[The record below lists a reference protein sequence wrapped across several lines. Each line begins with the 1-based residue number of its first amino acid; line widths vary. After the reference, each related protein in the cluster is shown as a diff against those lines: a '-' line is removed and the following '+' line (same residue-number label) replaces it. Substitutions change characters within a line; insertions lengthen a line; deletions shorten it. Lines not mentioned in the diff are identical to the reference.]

1 MAWEVTMPRL
11 APIVELDTEQ
21 RGALEARVRART
33 SEQRIVERARI
44 VLLAAEG
51 LANKEIAERLSVDP
65 DTVGKW
71 RSRFT
76 QEGLVGLEDRPR
88 PGRRPVYGHDDR
100 LKIIKTVTE
109 EPPDPASHWS
119 GRQVAESLAGDVGIS
134 RSQVWRILD
143 DLDLK
148 PHRVRSWL
156 TSRDPEFW
164 EKAADVCGLYLDPPE
179 GALVLS
185 VDEKTGMQ
193 AKSRVNPTK
202 PARPGSPARHE
213 FEYRRHGTACLFAA
227 LDVHSG
233 EIVSATKRRNRSEE
247 FIEFLERLDAV
258 TPDDLVLHLILD
270 NGPSHVSKKTRE
282 WLADDKREE
291 RFVVHH
297 TPTHAS
303 WLNQIELF
311 FSILGRRLLRRGEFA
326 SIDELVTKVV
336 AFIEDYN
343 RQAKPFRW
351 TYQGKP
357 LKAT

>member
-1 MAWEVTMPRL
+1 MPRI
-11 APIVELDTEQ
+11 APAIVLDTEQ
-21 RGALEARVRART
+21 RRELEGRLRARRT
-33 SEQRIVERARI
+33 EQRAVERARI
-44 VLLAAEG
+44 VLLAASG
-51 LANKEIAERLSVDP
+51 LTNRQIAERLSIDA
-65 DTVGKW
+65 DTVSKW
-71 RSRFT
+71 RSRFAG
-76 QEGLVGLEDRPR
+76 EGLAGLEDRSR
-88 PGRRPVYGHDDR
+88 PGRPLVYGHDDR
-100 LKIIKTVTE
+100 LKVIKTVTE

-119 GRQVAESLAGDVGIS
+119 GHQIAAALADEVGIS

-156 TSRDPEFW
+156 TSHDPEFW
-164 EKAADVCGLYLDPPE
+164 EKAADVCGLYLNPPE

-193 AKSRVNPTK
+193 AKSPTNPTK
-202 PARPGSPARHE
+202 GPRPGLTERRE

-227 LDVHSG
+227 LDVHTG
-233 EIVSATKRRNRSEE
+233 EIISETKARNRSVE
-247 FIEFLERLDAV
+247 FIEFLEHLDRV
-258 TPDDLVLHLILD
+258 TPAELTLHLVLD
-270 NGPSHVSKKTRE
+270 NGSSHVSKKTSE
-282 WLADDKREE
+282 WLTHPGREQ

-311 FSILGRRLLRRGEFA
+311 FSILCRRLLRRGDFA
-326 SIDELVTKVV
+326 STEELTAKVV

-343 RQAKPFRW
+343 RRARPFRW

-357 LKAT
+357 LKAA